1 MFVYGSN
8 IANKRKWKF
17 YIEMKEKKMK
27 FSEVI
32 WCEANELETY
42 I

>member
-17 YIEMKEKKMK
+17 YIEMKEKKILK

-32 WCEANELETY
+32 WCEADELET
-42 I
+42 